1 MPTIAGL
8 SSINYTNRTLGRDVL
23 NVKDDFA
30 FIVNKKISPSS
41 YGILNKSNYLR
52 IFRNGSGMEFHDLQS
67 DDPAKD
73 IKDDLS
79 DETERLRKMT
89 VGIYETAKYML
100 YHNN

>member
-1 MPTIAGL
+1 
-8 SSINYTNRTLGRDVL
+8 
-23 NVKDDFA
+23 
-30 FIVNKKISPSS
+30 
-41 YGILNKSNYLR
+41 
-52 IFRNGSGMEFHDLQS
+52 MEFHDLQS